1 MKRKRRGK
9 TAKVMSE
16 FKQGKL
22 HSGSKK
28 GPKVHSRRQ
37 AIAIALSEA
46 RKVGENVVPKRKRK
60 RGKY

>member
-1 MKRKRRGK
+1 MRENKKVG
-9 TAKVMSE
+9 KVMKE

-28 GPKVHSRRQ
+28 GPVVTDREQ

-46 RKVGENVVPKRKRK
+46 KKSLRSK
-60 RGKY
+60 GK